1 MAVGVAAVGVGVC
14 CACLFACLFGIRVAV
29 RRSALAD
36 SCTGVR
42 AGGGGNGFGCVGS
55 WIGIAG
61 ALVSAGFGVAGLVV
75 CFWSLERRI
84 WYADCW
90 LLCVV
95 VSDGDGMLLADCLL
109 CC

>member
-1 MAVGVAAVGVGVC
+1 MTVGVAAVVVGVC
-14 CACLFACLFGIRVAV
+14 CACLFACLFGIRVTV
-29 RRSALAD
+29 RRSALAE

-42 AGGGGNGFGCVGS
+42 VGGGGNGLGCVGS

-84 WYADCW
+84 W
-90 LLCVV
+90 
-95 VSDGDGMLLADCLL
+95 
-109 CC
+109 

>member
-1 MAVGVAAVGVGVC
+1 MSVVLVCLLVCLGSESLFDVLPWLIVVLVCVLVVVAMASVVSAAG
-14 CACLFACLFGIRVAV
+14 
-29 RRSALAD
+29 SA
-36 SCTGVR
+36 
-42 AGGGGNGFGCVGS
+42 
-55 WIGIAG
+55 AG

-90 LLCVV
+90 LLGVV